1 MLQRRFAIALI
12 CSGLAAAVA
21 VGGEA
26 RMRVYCVY
34 HAAHGLRAIARDY
47 QRETGV
53 GLDFRLHCRE
63 HFDATANSLKDG
75 DLFLTTDPKLFAKAK
90 ERGLLASEPQR
101 VGCVTPI
108 IAVMKGNPHGIQSL
122 ADLGRKGLT
131 VAYPSTCIG
140 NVSLNVIA
148 RNHLD
153 ADVKPNMT
161 LRTGNRT
168 GVLKALVGG
177 KAQAALTWSC
187 AVIESGRKDV
197 EMVPIPAEHNII
209 DPILVAVLTS
219 SGDRGRAQ
227 AFIDHLRTD
236 PVRKRLRAFRLLE
249 EQAEHGR

>member
-1 MLQRRFAIALI
+1 MNAKWLWALLVPIAAWLPD
-12 CSGLAAAVA
+12 AQ
-21 VGGEA
+21 GGEV

-47 QRETGV
+47 QKDTGV
-53 GLDFRLHCRE
+53 ALDLRLHCRE

-75 DLFLTTDPKLFAKAK
+75 DLFLTTDPKLLAKAK
-90 ERGLLASEPQR
+90 ERGLLATEPQR

-108 IAVMKGNPHGIQSL
+108 MAVMKGNPHGVKSL

-148 RNHLD
+148 RNHLN

-168 GVLKALVGG
+168 GVLNALVNG

-187 AVIESGRKDV
+187 AVIESGRKDIQ
-197 EMVPIPAEHNII
+197 MVPIPADQNII

-219 SGDRGRAQ
+219 SRDRDRAQ
-227 AFIDHLRTD
+227 AFIDHLRTE

-249 EQAEHGR
+249 EKAEHGR

>member
-1 MLQRRFAIALI
+1 MNAKWLWTLLVPIAAWAQD
-12 CSGLAAAVA
+12 AA
-21 VGGEA
+21 GGQA
-26 RMRVYCVY
+26 RLRVYCVY
-34 HAAHGLRAIARDY
+34 HAAHGLRAIGGDY
-47 QRETGV
+47 QKQTGV
-53 GLDFRLHCRE
+53 GLELRLHCRE
-63 HFDATANSLKDG
+63 HFDATAARLADG

-90 ERGLLASEPQR
+90 QRGLLATEPRR

-108 IAVMKGNPHGIQSL
+108 IAVMKGNPHGIKAL

-177 KAQAALTWSC
+177 KAQAALTWGC
-187 AVIESGRKDV
+187 AVIESGRTNIDCV
-197 EMVPIPAEHNII
+197 AIPDDQNII
-209 DPILVAVLTS
+209 DPVLVAILKS
-219 SGDRGRAQ
+219 SRDRARAQ
-227 AFIDHLRTD
+227 AVVDHLRSE
-236 PVRKRLRAFRLLE
+236 PVRKRLRDFRLLE
-249 EQAEHGR
+249 PPADSP